1 MLADKLVPLV
11 MAAKGQLAGMKDAR
25 PSEKLAVKEKL
36 AADILELLKT
46 AKEGITDA
54 EKIAAFDRMQASE
67 IATMTETI
75 QAVVDGKGFRERD
88 DDTEHY
94 AWEEVQEMAFGH
106 NIFDA
111 TIEFEKLFD
120 GLG

>member
-36 AADILELLKT
+36 AADILALLAT
-46 AKEGITDA
+46 AKDGITDA
-54 EKIAAFDRMQASE
+54 QKIAAFDKLLAGE
-67 IATMTETI
+67 ITTMTDSI
-75 QAVVDGKGFRERD
+75 QRVVDGEGYYID
-88 DDTEHY
+88 DDNDHCCYE
-94 AWEEVQEMAFGH
+94 AVVQAAFGH

-111 TIEFEKLFD
+111 TNEFEKLFEGLD
-120 GLG
+120 G

>member
-36 AADILELLKT
+36 AADILALLAI
-46 AKEGITDA
+46 AKYDITDA
-54 EKIAAFDRMQASE
+54 QKIAAFDKLLAGE
-67 IATMTETI
+67 ITTMADAI
-75 QAVVDGKGFRERD
+75 KRVVKGKGYYID
-88 DDTEHY
+88 NDAHY
-94 AWEEVQEMAFGH
+94 CYEAVLQATFGS

-111 TIEFEKLFD
+111 TNEFEKLFKGLD
-120 GLG
+120 GG

>member
-36 AADILELLKT
+36 AADILALLAT
-46 AKEGITDA
+46 AKDGITDA
-54 EKIAAFDRMQASE
+54 QKIAAFDKLLAGE
-67 IATMTETI
+67 ITTMTDSI
-75 QAVVDGKGFRERD
+75 QRVVDGEGYYID
-88 DDTEHY
+88 DDNDHCCY
-94 AWEEVQEMAFGH
+94 AAVVQAAFGS

-111 TIEFEKLFD
+111 TNEFEKLFKGLD
-120 GLG
+120 G